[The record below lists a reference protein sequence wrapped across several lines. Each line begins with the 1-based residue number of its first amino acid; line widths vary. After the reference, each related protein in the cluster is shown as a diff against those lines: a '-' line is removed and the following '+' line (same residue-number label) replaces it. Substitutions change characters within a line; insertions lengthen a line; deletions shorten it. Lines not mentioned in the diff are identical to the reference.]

1 MNSFIK
7 IILYTFLIQIVI
19 SQTILHEDLKTYSKI
34 FDEFGLNVIFKINNK
49 QSKKIE
55 DGILE
60 LNNNNQLKLK
70 LGPKFFF
77 LNMQNLKIFDSR
89 TNQVLIQEPDSNS
102 FTYMKNF
109 FDKKKIVSI
118 DLNEISNNIF
128 TFDYNS
134 YNLEISKIYPGYSCK
149 INFGDY
155 EITFNDILVDTLKFS
170 NEIFDIDTSNSF
182 IIDLRD

>member
-34 FDEFGLNVIFKINNK
+34 FDEFGLNVIFKIDNK
-49 QSKKIE
+49 QSKKTE

-89 TNQVLIQEPDSNS
+89 TNQVIIQEPDSSS
-102 FTYMKNF
+102 FIYLKNF
-109 FDKKKIVSI
+109 FDKTKIVSLDI
-118 DLNEISNNIF
+118 NEINNNMF
-128 TFDYNS
+128 TLDYNS
-134 YNLEISKIYPGYSCK
+134 YNIEISKNSPFYSCK

-155 EITFNDILVDTLKFS
+155 EITLNDIFIDTLKS
-170 NEIFDIDTSNSF
+170 SLEIFNVDTSSSF
-182 IIDLRD
+182 IIDLR